1 VPGEPR
7 RQAARREHARHGVGG
22 RPIATP
28 RAAREDA
35 IGDDREVIRGD
46 QRALRRIQQHS
57 EAMSRTQ
64 PHTHLLRREHRHSE
78 ALRGTQEAIK
88 WQSSGKR
95 HSPAQVRARALRSL
109 LAAPPEQPTAAATS
123 THRQSYS
130 GARVATRR
138 GKRGRALPVGRRGR
152 RGEHLHA
159 GSLCGSSRKQGTR
172 AFPHRP
178 GHQWSSVVISG
189 HQWSSVVISGHQWSS
204 VVIRLRALPL
214 RPLCARRAPPRAAWV
229 ARTR

>member
-1 VPGEPR
+1 MQSETI
-7 RQAARREHARHGVGG
+7 G
-22 RPIATP
+22 RSS
-28 RAAREDA
+28 
-35 IGDDREVIRGD
+35 EVIRGD

-64 PHTHLLRREHRHSE
+64 QHTHLLRREHRHSE

-88 WQSSGKR
+88 RQSSGKR

-123 THRQSYS
+123 THRQSCS

-178 GHQWSSVVISG
+178 GHQWASVVISG
-189 HQWSSVVISGHQWSS
+189 HQWSSVVISGHQATRVTSPPAMRTSS
-204 VVIRLRALPL
+204 PTSGGVGSENKIAPNPGSSADKCVTTTRTGPWKRRLRT
-214 RPLCARRAPPRAAWV
+214 V
-229 ARTR
+229 T